1 MPVFLILSIVF
12 VLWLGFEIKKNNKVN
27 TTLSDDFWKR
37 EGDANFVR
45 PKDISSLDYL
55 NVPLDSLPFKENTS
69 EAILEVQNQILTLS
83 KKKLLN
89 LNGLSNTDLKYQ
101 YGARNF
107 DELASCDQN
116 YLIFIRT
123 LNKWAHLLQTEG
135 YTDDAKAILEYC
147 IELKTDI
154 SSTYTLLAQIYANEG
169 NYGKIDDLILK
180 AEGLNTLMKDS
191 ILQSLH
197 TYQSH

>member
-12 VLWLGFEIKKNNKVN
+12 VLWLGFEIKKHSKTNN
-27 TTLSDDFWKR
+27 TLSEEFWKR

-45 PKDISSLDYL
+45 PKDITSLDYL
-55 NVPLDSLPFKENTS
+55 NVPIESLPFKDNTTQ
-69 EAILEVQNQILTLS
+69 AILEVQNQILKLS
-83 KKKLLN
+83 QKKLLN

-107 DELASCDQN
+107 DELALCDQN

-135 YTDDAKAILEYC
+135 FTEDAKTILEYC
-147 IELKTDI
+147 IQLKTDI
-154 SSTYTLLAQIYANEG
+154 SSTYTLLAEIYAKEG
-169 NYGKIDDLILK
+169 NYGKINDLILK

-191 ILQSLH
+191 ILQALH
-197 TYQSH
+197 SYQNQ

>member
-12 VLWLGFEIKKNNKVN
+12 VLWLGFEIKKHSKPNN
-27 TTLSDDFWKR
+27 TLSDEFWKR

-55 NVPLDSLPFKENTS
+55 NVPIESLPFKDNTT
-69 EAILEVQNQILTLS
+69 EAILEVQNQILKLS
-83 KKKLLN
+83 QKKLLN

-107 DELASCDQN
+107 DELALCDQN

-135 YTDDAKAILEYC
+135 FTEDVKTILEYC
-147 IELKTDI
+147 IQLRTDI
-154 SSTYTLLAQIYANEG
+154 SSTYTLLAEIYAKEG
-169 NYGKIDDLILK
+169 NYSKINDLILK
-180 AEGLNTLMKDS
+180 AQDLNTLMKDS
-191 ILQSLH
+191 ILQALH
-197 TYQSH
+197 SYQNQ